1 MELLEIY
8 NGLLR
13 EFGPQ
18 GWWPVGGSYHKGLP
32 RGEGQKWE
40 VCVGAIL
47 TQNTSWKNVEKAME
61 NLRNAGIMDSGSFL
75 KISKR
80 RLSSLIRP
88 SGYYNQK
95 AIKLKEFSRV
105 VKGFGGVGNFLEK
118 VKRNELLEVWGIG
131 PETAD
136 SILLYAGGR
145 EEFVVDMYTKSI
157 FSRLGL
163 IGGGWDYH
171 RTKDFFQKKIPRD
184 KNIYKEFHAL
194 IVELAK
200 RNCRKRPVCRECLL
214 RGACRHALD
223 EKKKAGDSI

>member
-1 MELLEIY
+1 MELIDVY

-18 GWWPVGGSYHKGLP
+18 GWWPVGGSYHKGSP
-32 RGEGQKWE
+32 GGEGQKWE

-47 TQNTSWKNVEKAME
+47 TQNTSWKNVEKTLGE
-61 NLRNAGIMDSGSFL
+61 LRKNKIVGVDDFL
-75 KISKR
+75 KINKKS
-80 RLSSLIRP
+80 LAALIRS

-95 AIKLKEFSRV
+95 AIKLKEFSRA
-105 VKGFGGVGNFLEK
+105 VKGFGGIEKFLEK

-145 EEFVVDMYTKSI
+145 EEFVVDMYTKRV

-163 IGGGWDYH
+163 LGEGWDYH

-200 RNCRKRPVCRECLL
+200 RFCRKRPACGECLL
-214 RGACRHALD
+214 RGACRHALG
-223 EKKKAGDSI
+223 EKKKTEDSI